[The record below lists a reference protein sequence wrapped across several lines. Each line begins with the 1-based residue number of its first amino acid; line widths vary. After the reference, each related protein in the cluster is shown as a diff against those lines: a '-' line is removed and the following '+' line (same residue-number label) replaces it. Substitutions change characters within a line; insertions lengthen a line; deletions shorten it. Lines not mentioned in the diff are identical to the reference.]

1 MREKFRLRFIGY
13 FQLSPDMTSTDYR
26 RDSRHDA
33 ECSQLA
39 KRGETTSAVRG
50 RPTRSRIRQVSFR
63 AITKHQVSRDGP
75 DNPIVRRYRAFDFRP
90 SLQALNKGSVCP
102 MSPDPINMNS
112 SVTTPPPPE
121 PPQSKDASSTASTA
135 DRSNDALMAA
145 LKRTLTRLGIDA
157 STGLTTSDSFNDNAD
172 ALSLPRR
179 VSASSAS
186 LIAALYQA
194 LELQQS
200 IALANGAS
208 ISSKD
213 SNDALSVV
221 TDIQP
226 SSSAV
231 NGYRDLG
238 AQIADLAKMSTNVA
252 SIDDT
257 STDEWDFDIDDSENF
272 SSANTQPDDPM
283 TSAIG
288 QLNQALN
295 DHVVTLA
302 QSANAKVSLAA
313 VLDGLSDE
321 TKGVQWRPLGVL
333 IDVQA

>member
-1 MREKFRLRFIGY
+1 
-13 FQLSPDMTSTDYR
+13 
-26 RDSRHDA
+26 
-33 ECSQLA
+33 
-39 KRGETTSAVRG
+39 
-50 RPTRSRIRQVSFR
+50 
-63 AITKHQVSRDGP
+63 
-75 DNPIVRRYRAFDFRP
+75 
-90 SLQALNKGSVCP
+90 
-102 MSPDPINMNS
+102 MSPDPINTNT

-121 PPQSKDASSTASTA
+121 PPPSKDASSTASTS
-135 DRSNDALMAA
+135 DRSNDVLMAA

-157 STGLTTSDSFNDNAD
+157 STGLTISDSVDDHSD

-200 IALANGAS
+200 IALANGLS
-208 ISSKD
+208 IPGKESK
-213 SNDALSVV
+213 DALSTV

-226 SSSAV
+226 SNSAV

-238 AQIADLAKMSTNVA
+238 AQIADLAKMSSTVA
-252 SIDDT
+252 SDVDAD
-257 STDEWDFDIDDSENF
+257 TDEWDFDLDDSATTP
-272 SSANTQPDDPM
+272 STDTQPGDPM
-283 TSAIG
+283 TAAIG
-288 QLNQALN
+288 QLNQALK

-302 QSANAKVSLAA
+302 QNANAKVSLAA

>member
-1 MREKFRLRFIGY
+1 
-13 FQLSPDMTSTDYR
+13 
-26 RDSRHDA
+26 
-33 ECSQLA
+33 
-39 KRGETTSAVRG
+39 
-50 RPTRSRIRQVSFR
+50 
-63 AITKHQVSRDGP
+63 
-75 DNPIVRRYRAFDFRP
+75 
-90 SLQALNKGSVCP
+90 
-102 MSPDPINMNS
+102 
-112 SVTTPPPPE
+112 
-121 PPQSKDASSTASTA
+121 
-135 DRSNDALMAA
+135 MAA

-157 STGLTTSDSFNDNAD
+157 STGLTISDSVNDNSD

-200 IALANGAS
+200 IALANGLS
-208 ISSKD
+208 ISGKETK
-213 SNDALSVV
+213 DALSVV

-226 SSSAV
+226 SNSAV

-238 AQIADLAKMSTNVA
+238 AQIAGLAKMSGSVA
-252 SIDDT
+252 SDDD
-257 STDEWDFDIDDSENF
+257 TDEWDFDIDDSANT
-272 SSANTQPDDPM
+272 SSAETQSGDPM
-283 TSAIG
+283 TAAIG
-288 QLNQALN
+288 QLNQALK

-302 QSANAKVSLAA
+302 QNANAKVSLAA